1 MTPPPKSSPPEVTA
15 PETSEDKVPRTAS
28 ANAAE
33 AATGAQS
40 PTNASSGLS
49 SQATVHSSSSPR
61 PTLQDET
68 APPDEKQTTSAAEPN
83 RNVKGQDP
91 QGNSSPSHGGP
102 ARTTLLGPGQTRI
115 LATAITT
122 LAVFTLLAGLALAV
136 VLLGRFLS
144 TFSAVLWP
152 IAVAALL
159 ALTLHPIVSLAEH
172 KLRMPRN
179 LSVAVLYLLTIT
191 LIGAFVSLIL
201 PGLIEEVVA
210 FADTLG
216 TVAASIEQWVRSHF
230 PKVPLWVADLEAAG
244 YADAMRGG
252 LESSIAWLASSS
264 TRLLDA
270 GKHVM
275 DLAVVFAGLC
285 LIPVY
290 LTYFL
295 LLKRNIREDLQEQL
309 RFLPR
314 DSHLYFLRIVDDFVN
329 IMVAFFRGQLLVGLM
344 TGIILALGFYAI
356 GLQLGVLVGLLLGV
370 FNLIPYLGTIFG
382 IIILIP
388 LGYFQSDGGMPMVLY
403 ALGVLTTGQLI
414 ESYVLAP
421 RIMEKETG
429 LHPVV
434 IIMAVVFWG
443 TALNGILGMMLGIP
457 LTAFLVSLWRF
468 LRDEYA
474 SDRTS
479 HVVKEPNHAPLSTA
493 SSNT

>member
-1 MTPPPKSSPPEVTA
+1 MSSGGALPTQEPAAHAATAAQGAPSAVGPHGDVSASPP
-15 PETSEDKVPRTAS
+15 
-28 ANAAE
+28 
-33 AATGAQS
+33 TG
-40 PTNASSGLS
+40 
-49 SQATVHSSSSPR
+49 
-61 PTLQDET
+61 
-68 APPDEKQTTSAAEPN
+68 N
-83 RNVKGQDP
+83 RNAP
-91 QGNSSPSHGGP
+91 SNSGV
-102 ARTTLLGPGQTRI
+102 RNTLLGPGQSRI
-115 LATAITT
+115 LATAITMV
-122 LAVFTLLAGLALAV
+122 AVFALLAGLALAIV
-136 VLLGRFLS
+136 VLGRFLS

-152 IAVAALL
+152 IAVAGLL
-159 ALTLHPIVSLAEH
+159 ALTLHPIVSLAER
-172 KLRMPRN
+172 KLRMPRG
-179 LSVAVLYLLTIT
+179 VAVGLLYLLTVG
-191 LIGAFVSLIL
+191 LIAAFVSLIL
-201 PGLIEEVVA
+201 PGLIQEVVA
-210 FADTLG
+210 FSDTLG
-216 TVAASIEQWVRSHF
+216 TVIARIEAWVRGHF
-230 PKVPLWVADLEAAG
+230 PKVPMWMANLEAAG
-244 YADAMRGG
+244 YADALRGG

-264 TRLLDA
+264 SRLLDA

-275 DLAVVFAGLC
+275 DIVVIFTGIC

-344 TGIILALGFYAI
+344 TGLILALGFYII

-382 IIILIP
+382 ILILIP
-388 LGYFQSDGGMPMVLY
+388 LGYFQSEGGLPMVLY

-434 IIMAVVFWG
+434 IIIAVVFWG

-468 LRDEYA
+468 VRDEYA
-474 SDRTS
+474 PDRKS
-479 HVVKEPNHAPLSTA
+479 HVIKEPNDVSAPVAAPNL
-493 SSNT
+493 